1 MDGPLLVDDEGLHG
15 MVEKCGQ
22 KFLTAGQHTVYIEGF
37 QAGGGVGMEA
47 KYSGPDTG
55 GKMTYMR
62 SGVIPSQSPAPGQYY
77 PTCDPTVQDGDG
89 QQFTLCMFRSEVSIN
104 QIPAFGQADTGL
116 NRLYY
121 VGKGRVQTV
130 DVHDLGQFR
139 SVVPNT
145 PDVNYAW
152 AIFGTL
158 KIGTAGSYSL
168 CITSDD
174 GCVCVLSSSSV
185 VGASVQCL
193 ACAVW
198 LFRL

>member
-1 MDGPLLVDDEGLHG
+1 

-174 GCVCVLSSSSV
+174 GCVCVCFLHL
-185 VGASVQCL
+185 QL
-193 ACAVW
+193 
-198 LFRL
+198 